1 MVKLSSTKLVIALGG
16 LALSLSAGAGLASQS
31 RHGSDP
37 LYDRQLLAGCGGTDA
52 ESTDMAVRLSQ
63 GPAARQMLSS
73 FLERAADRPL
83 KEIINDVQGAIGP
96 EYVDPIVQTAYTCN
110 NY

>member
-16 LALSLSAGAGLASQS
+16 LALSLSAGAGLASAEPDMGPILYTTCNYSQVVAALDAQS
-31 RHGSDP
+31 P
-37 LYDRQLLAGCGGTDA
+37 
-52 ESTDMAVRLSQ
+52 DMAVRLSQ
-63 GPAARQMLSS
+63 EPAAQAMLSS
-73 FLERAADRPL
+73 FLGSPPIVRQ
-83 KEIINDVQGAIGP
+83 KIINDVQGAIGP